1 MGKIRDW
8 CLATGLEETKYRA
21 QDFKVSSGAMKG
33 TAHRLPSPYHKQDF
47 DPLTRTL
54 TEREIQKLGLAA
66 MGLCFPFYT
75 RLEGAGKLVTL
86 KSGEGK
92 LIGSS
97 MSGLPD
103 SIGVKGGRLYGIEFK
118 RPGGHVSV
126 IQYAKLLELHK
137 AGARVCICCNP
148 SKIREWVDIGTYS
161 CRIADWLEVL

>member
-33 TAHRLPSPYHKQDF
+33 TAHRLPKPYHA
-47 DPLTRTL
+47 LTPDCQ
-54 TEREIQKLGLAA
+54 TERAIQKQGLFA
-66 MGLCFPFYT
+66 MSECFPFFT

-92 LIGSS
+92 MIGSATAG
-97 MSGLPD
+97 MPD
-103 SIGVKGGRLYGIEFK
+103 CIGVKGGRLYGIEFK
-118 RPGGHVSV
+118 RPGGHVSA

-137 AGARVCICCNP
+137 AGARVCICVSP
-148 SKIREWVDIGTYS
+148 IKIREWLNIGTYT
-161 CRIADWLEVL
+161 CKIDDWLEVL

>member
-21 QDFKVSSGAMKG
+21 QDFKVSAQAMKA
-33 TAHRLPSPYHKQDF
+33 TTHKLPAPYNRAT
-47 DPLTRTL
+47 PNSEN
-54 TEREIQKLGLAA
+54 ERMIQKLGLSIMAE
-66 MGLCFPFYT
+66 CFPFYT

-92 LIGSS
+92 MIGSS
-97 MSGLPD
+97 MSGMPD

-118 RPGGHVSV
+118 RPGGHVSA

-148 SKIREWVDIGTYS
+148 SKIREWVDVGSFT
-161 CRIADWLEVL
+161 CRIDNWLEVL